1 MLTDLL
7 LHLED
12 VLFAGHSGV
21 VVKMA
26 GLCLRSTDQQ
36 SEMMK
41 TLLVAFH
48 AQDDPNA
55 CIPLFLTLTAYEAYL
70 EHEQKR
76 ETDKDIPRVSNFVH
90 RTLLIVAVL
99 IFCWTEKC
107 TCAGLAAGPGSFQVR
122 EPASCR

>member
-1 MLTDLL
+1 MLTELL

-26 GLCLRSTDQQ
+26 ELCLRSTDQQ

-48 AQDDPNA
+48 AQDDPNT
-55 CIPLFLTLTAYEAYL
+55 CIPLFLMLTAYEAYL
-70 EHEQKR
+70 EHEKKR
-76 ETDKDIPRVSNFVH
+76 ETDKEIQRVSNFVH
-90 RTLLIVAVL
+90 RTL
-99 IFCWTEKC
+99 
-107 TCAGLAAGPGSFQVR
+107 
-122 EPASCR
+122 